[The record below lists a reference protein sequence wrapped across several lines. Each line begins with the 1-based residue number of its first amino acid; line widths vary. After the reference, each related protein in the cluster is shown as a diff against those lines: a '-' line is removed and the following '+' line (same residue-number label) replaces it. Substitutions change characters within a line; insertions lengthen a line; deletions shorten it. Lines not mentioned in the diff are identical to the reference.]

1 MSHTGHYRLAL
12 HPDADMPR
20 FEDHM
25 KTVIGVLQLTR
36 VTSSFQSSLL
46 RVSASPGDP
55 AHPGQQ
61 YVCQVAVQ
69 TVNDAPYNFNQ
80 NAERVQ
86 AHVAEYATL
95 ISIESFVNIWAQ
107 SDADE

>member
-12 HPDADMPR
+12 HPGANMPR

-25 KTVIGVLQLTR
+25 KTVIEVLQLTR

-46 RVSASPGDP
+46 RVSASPADP
-55 AHPGQQ
+55 AHPGPQ
-61 YVCQVAVQ
+61 YVWQVAVQ
-69 TVNDAPYNFNQ
+69 TVDDAPYSFDQ

-86 AHVAEYATL
+86 ARVGEYATL
-95 ISIESFVNIWAQ
+95 ISVESFVNITTSSSAR
-107 SDADE
+107 